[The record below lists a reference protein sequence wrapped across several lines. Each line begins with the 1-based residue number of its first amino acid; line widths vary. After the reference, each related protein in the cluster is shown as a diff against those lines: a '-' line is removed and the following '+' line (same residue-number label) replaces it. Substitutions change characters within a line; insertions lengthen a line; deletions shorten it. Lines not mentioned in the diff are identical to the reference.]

1 MNSLKVILSSALLLA
16 AINVPALSQEYL
28 NGYVCSLQVHK
39 LTSQI
44 NWLTDLEQAKAT
56 AKEQGKMVL
65 WVHLV
70 GKIDGAT

>member
-1 MNSLKVILSSALLLA
+1 MNRSKAFLSSVLLLA
-16 AINVPALSQEYL
+16 ATSTPAFSQEYL

-39 LTSQI
+39 LTSEI
-44 NWLTDLEQAKAT
+44 NWLTDLEQAKAL
-56 AKEQGKMVL
+56 AKEQGKLVL